1 MPAFSGKKTMQ
12 TKTSMALAVIFK
24 EMFQYRMCVFKTI
37 SPRNQPA
44 AANIAKILKIVL

>member
-24 EMFQYRMCVFKTI
+24 EMFQYRMRVFKTI

-44 AANIAKILKIVL
+44 ANIAKILKSFL